1 MKLKFTLE
9 LKNYLNVKS
18 QTIQEYSR
26 KKCCGGAREDVGRH
40 FITKPSTH
48 TILRIN

>member
-40 FITKPSTH
+40 FINCVHESNSGKQ
-48 TILRIN
+48 